1 MIKNNKQEPS
11 FDVVVEAVNACQEAK
26 ARNPVALRLKEL
38 TDVCDYFLVVSARS
52 DRHAQGIANR
62 ILSDL
67 GKKGLEPDSIEGFET
82 GHWIL
87 LDYDNVVVHVFYE
100 PVRGRYDLEGLW
112 AKCQHL
118 EFSSESDPEEEKQ
131 VAA

>member
-1 MIKNNKQEPS
+1 MIENNKQEPS

-26 ARNPVALRLKEL
+26 ARNPIALRLKDL
-38 TDVCDYFLVVSARS
+38 TDVCEYFLVVSARS

-62 ILSDL
+62 IMGDL

-112 AKCQHL
+112 GKCQRL
-118 EFSSESDPEEEKQ
+118 EFECEEDKQ
-131 VAA
+131 EVAA